1 MDPSSFDGRT
11 DSMRLHQRPS
21 VQSVRHK
28 LDGLM
33 DGMDGRITFRFR
45 PSIRPSIRPFRP
57 SHSGKHG
64 RKFMFSDRKTD
75 GRKYQKS

>member
-1 MDPSSFDGRT
+1 MVAKGVSPSKTVHRPSMKNVHKNREMDGFDGRT
-11 DSMRLHQRPS
+11 DSLRLHQRPS

-57 SHSGKHG
+57 S
-64 RKFMFSDRKTD
+64 
-75 GRKYQKS
+75 